1 MEITTLTSEAI
12 YYNTP
17 YWKLLLKV
25 SISATFLLFLLWM
38 TNFFSKTTTNC
49 CPAAQTLTSTITTSF
64 VLHES
69 PLIPANQITLTFAAT
84 TDYLANPGIGWQ
96 ETKDFA
102 HPNYPKPSAIA
113 DASTIGLYSTQSQAF
128 SIGHPLMRICR
139 KPSPRAG
146 NSLSGSIT

>member
-1 MEITTLTSEAI
+1 MEITTLTSGAI

-38 TNFFSKTTTNC
+38 TNFFSNTTTNG
-49 CPAAQTLTSTITTSF
+49 CPATQTLTSPITTSF

-69 PLIPANQITLTFAAT
+69 PLIPANQITVTFAAT
-84 TDYLANPGIGWQ
+84 TDYLVNPGIGWQ

-102 HPNYPKPSAIA
+102 HPKDVYKRQHLSV
-113 DASTIGLYSTQSQAF
+113 
-128 SIGHPLMRICR
+128 
-139 KPSPRAG
+139 PR
-146 NSLSGSIT
+146 